1 MFKQDAQTGIDVGIY
16 TRHFEKKRSHL
27 LNRED
32 IIFRNQEG
40 GDDLVV

>member
-27 LNRED
+27 LNMED

-40 GDDLVV
+40 EEEMI

>member
-1 MFKQDAQTGIDVGIY
+1 MFKTDEQTGIDVGIY

-40 GDDLVV
+40 EEEMI

>member
-1 MFKQDAQTGIDVGIY
+1 MHRLEIDVGIY

-40 GDDLVV
+40 EEEMI

>member
-16 TRHFEKKRSHL
+16 TRHFEKKRSHF

-40 GDDLVV
+40 EEEMI